1 MKTILKLI
9 GGLILL
15 FIVYSI
21 IAVLAFG
28 ENYHYEK
35 SMVINAPKD
44 KVWVQV
50 SSMKGFNQWNPWMKL
65 DKNMTVTYS
74 GNAGEVGDKYCWDS
88 KKDEAGAG
96 CQEITAI
103 VPGEKQTT
111 KMIFKR
117 PFEGDATSDL
127 VLTAEGNA
135 TKVTW
140 SMDTKQES
148 WMKIMRPMMDY
159 NMGKSYEEGLQNLK
173 KLVE

>member
-1 MKTILKLI
+1 
-9 GGLILL
+9 
-15 FIVYSI
+15 
-21 IAVLAFG
+21 
-28 ENYHYEK
+28 
-35 SMVINAPKD
+35 
-44 KVWVQV
+44 
-50 SSMKGFNQWNPWMKL
+50 
-65 DKNMTVTYS
+65 
-74 GNAGEVGDKYCWDS
+74 
-88 KKDEAGAG
+88 
-96 CQEITAI
+96 
-103 VPGEKQTT
+103 
-111 KMIFKR
+111 MIFKR